1 MTLRQA
7 QDGGPSTALLTDR
20 YELTMLDA
28 SLRDGTAERRCV
40 FELFARRLPGGRRFG
55 VVAGTGRLLELIRD
69 FTFGDDELRFLR
81 DEKVVD
87 AATLDFLEGYR
98 FTGSITGYRE
108 GELYFPGSP
117 ILTVEGTFAEAV
129 VLETLA
135 LSVLNHDSA
144 IATAAARMSVA
155 AGERPLA
162 EMGSR
167 RAAESSA
174 VAAARAA
181 YIAGFG
187 ATSNLE
193 AGRRWGIPTM
203 GTAAHSWTLLHDS
216 EEAAFRAQIEALGV
230 ETTLL
235 VDTYDIREGVATAI
249 RVAGTGLGGVRI
261 DSGDLPTV
269 AADVRAHL
277 DDLGAAGTRIT
288 VTSDLDEFA
297 IASLAASPVD
307 SYGVGTSVVTGS
319 GSPTAGMV
327 YKLVARQDTTGGW
340 VAVAK
345 SSTDKSSKGGRKAA
359 FRTLDDGTATSELI
373 AVSDGFEQLQTV
385 ASHPAARALQVTLMA
400 AGEPDASYEGAAG
413 VEAARAHHARV
424 REELPVRALALS
436 RSDPAIPTV
445 YVDAE

>member
-1 MTLRQA
+1 MA
-7 QDGGPSTALLTDR
+7 ASTALLTDR
-20 YELTMLDA
+20 YELTMVDA
-28 SLRDGTAERRCV
+28 ALRDGTAHRRCV
-40 FELFARRLPGGRRFG
+40 FELFGRRLPGARRFG
-55 VVAGTGRLLELIRD
+55 VVGGTGRLLSLIRD
-69 FTFGDDELRFLR
+69 FRFADEELRFLR

-98 FTGSITGYRE
+98 FTGSVTGYRE

-144 IATAAARMSVA
+144 IATAAARMSIA
-155 AGERPLA
+155 AGDRPLA

-167 RAAESSA
+167 RAGESSA

-181 YIAGFG
+181 YITGFS

-193 AGRRWGIPTM
+193 AGRRWGVPTM
-203 GTAAHSWTLLHDS
+203 GTAAHAWTLLHDT
-216 EEAAFRAQIEALGV
+216 EEDAFRAQIEALGV

-235 VDTYDIREGVATAI
+235 VDTYDIRQGVETAI

-269 AADVRAHL
+269 AAEVRAQL
-277 DDLGAAGTRIT
+277 DELGATGTRIT
-288 VTSDLDEFA
+288 VTSDLDEYA
-297 IASLAASPVD
+297 IAALAASPVD

-319 GSPTAGMV
+319 GTPTAGMV
-327 YKLVARQDTTGGW
+327 YKLVARQDSDGGW
-340 VAVAK
+340 VGVAK
-345 SSTDKSSKGGRKAA
+345 ASTDKASKGGRKAA
-359 FRTLDDGTATSELI
+359 FRTLDGGTATSELI
-373 AVSDGFEQLQTV
+373 IVSDGFEALDT
-385 ASHPAARALQVTLMA
+385 ASAHPDSRALHVPLVVD
-400 AGEPDASYEGAAG
+400 GEPDASHEGPEG
-413 VEAARAHHARV
+413 VHAARAHHARV
-424 REELPVRALALS
+424 REELPVRGLALS

-445 YVDAE
+445 YADAE